1 MCTYCISPVLIPMPM
16 YVSPSCLGTR
26 KSSARA
32 CLLIL
37 NDSLHKYS
45 STTKLEHRDSMKK
58 WSLVNNEC
66 SSQQDIYGSNTLIHV
81 LLMTRIPALRSYYFF
96 HTTWHTL
103 N

>member
-1 MCTYCISPVLIPMPM
+1 MWVYLIMLPKALKCLFVLMLHFM
-16 YVSPSCLGTR
+16 KY
-26 KSSARA
+26 
-32 CLLIL
+32 
-37 NDSLHKYS
+37 NDSLHKYL

-81 LLMTRIPALRSYYFF
+81 LLMTRIPALRSYYFL